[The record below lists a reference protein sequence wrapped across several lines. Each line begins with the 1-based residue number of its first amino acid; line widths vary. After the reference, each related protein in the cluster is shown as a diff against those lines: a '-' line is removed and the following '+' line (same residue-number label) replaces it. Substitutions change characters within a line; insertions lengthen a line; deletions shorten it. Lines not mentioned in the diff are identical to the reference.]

1 MNKVTIE
8 QIEARIE
15 QKYFFNLGK
24 AITAECPDAPIE
36 HVEKTSLTTVCVLI
50 LNNGF
55 VIQGKSACV
64 DPRNYD
70 EMTGQLYAY
79 EDAVDKLWELE
90 GYLLKNKIHEAN
102 NGI

>member
-24 AITAECPDAPIE
+24 AIAVECPDAPIE
-36 HVEKTSLTTVCVLI
+36 HIEKTSLTTVCVLI

-64 DPRNYD
+64 DPRLYD
-70 EMTGQLYAY
+70 EMKGQLYAY

-90 GYLLKNKIHEAN
+90 GYLLKNKLHEAN

>member
-24 AITAECPDAPIE
+24 AIAAECPDASIE
-36 HVEKTSLTTVCVLI
+36 HIEKASLTTVCVLI

-55 VIQGKSACV
+55 VIKGKSACV
-64 DPRNYD
+64 DPRIYD
-70 EMTGQLYAY
+70 EMKGQLYAY
-79 EDAVDKLWELE
+79 EDAVEKLWELE
-90 GYLLKNKIHEAN
+90 GYLLKNKLYEAN